1 MPSTEDSSAP
11 GAVTERRAAERGGRS
26 GEASACQLVR
36 LEKHVNV
43 TDAVLT
49 LLQRS
54 PHQRVYAVRNG
65 SGGWID
71 VTISAFVDQV
81 RRVARGL
88 MGLGVKPGERVAVMA
103 QTGYPW
109 AVVDQAVWFAGGVSV
124 PIYETSSV
132 QQAVHVLRDSGATL
146 ALAGSEKIV
155 GKLRMAAARSGD
167 IPVFR
172 MGSSADLDVLA
183 ESGGEISGDELEQ
196 ARRAAQLDELATIVY
211 TAGTCGPPKGVRI
224 THGNLAEG
232 AANALGLTTDI
243 LGGDESRTVIF
254 LPLAHVLGRMAQV
267 MCLHK
272 GVQVA
277 HSPSVRTLQEDL
289 RSFRPTWIV
298 GVPRV
303 FEKVYHE
310 AEVAARSQG
319 RGRLFE
325 AARTTAIQYSEMM
338 QAQTD
343 DVGPGPTLGLRMRHR
358 MFQRL
363 VYPALHERFGG
374 SMRYMISGASP
385 LSTEIAHFFNGVGL
399 PIQEGYG
406 LTETTAPIT
415 LNAPGATRI
424 GTVGRPV
431 PGATVRIAEDG
442 EILLAGPS
450 LFDGY
455 RGAAEPF
462 DAESFDEEGFFR
474 TGDIGLLDTDGY
486 LRVLGRKNEVIV
498 TSQGVTVW
506 PMPLEEQ
513 VRMNP
518 LVAQCIVVGH
528 ARPFTGALLTLDAD
542 VVADW
547 SSSRGLGVMSLV
559 DAAKHQDLREEIRA
573 AIDRANTSVS
583 PAQAIR
589 DFTVLDIE
597 FGGYS
602 GYMTPSMKLRRQLVV
617 SDFEEII
624 ADMYSH

>member
-1 MPSTEDSSAP
+1 MPSTEDSPAP
-11 GAVTERRAAERGGRS
+11 GAVTERRAAERGGKVS
-26 GEASACQLVR
+26 EASAYQLVR
-36 LEKHVNV
+36 LERSRNA
-43 TDAVLT
+43 TDAVLD
-49 LLQRS
+49 LLRKS

-71 VTISAFVDQV
+71 VTVSAFVDEV

-88 MGLGVKPGERVAVMA
+88 IGLGVRPGDRVAIMA
-103 QTGYPW
+103 ATGYPW

-132 QQAVHVLRDSGATL
+132 QQAVHVLRDSGSML
-146 ALAGSEKIV
+146 ALAGTEKII

-167 IPVFR
+167 IPVHR
-172 MGSSADLDVLA
+172 MGSSADLETVAACGHDV
-183 ESGGEISGDELEQ
+183 SGDVLEQ
-196 ARRAAQLDELATIVY
+196 ARTSAGLADLATIVY
-211 TAGTCGPPKGVRI
+211 TAGTSGSPKGVRI
-224 THGNLAEG
+224 THGNVAEG
-232 AANALGLTTDI
+232 AENSLRCTAEI
-243 LGGDESRTVIF
+243 LGGEDSRTVLF
-254 LPLAHVLGRMAQV
+254 LPLAHVLGRMVQI
-267 MCLHK
+267 MCLYR

-277 HSPSVRTLQEDL
+277 HSPSLRTVYEDL
-289 RSFRPTWIV
+289 RSFRPTWLV

-303 FEKVYHE
+303 FEKVYQE
-310 AEVAARSQG
+310 AAAAARSQG
-319 RGRLFE
+319 QGRLFE
-325 AARTTAIQYSEMM
+325 AARTAAIQYSEMT
-338 QAQTD
+338 QAQAD
-343 DVGPGPTLGLRMRHR
+343 DVGPGPGLGLRMRHR
-358 MFQRL
+358 IFRRL
-363 VYPALHERFGG
+363 VYPSLHERFGG

-385 LSTEIAHFFNGVGL
+385 LSTEITHFFKGAGL

-406 LTETTAPIT
+406 LTETMAPIT
-415 LNAPGATRI
+415 LNVPGATRI

-442 EILLAGPS
+442 EILLAGPAV
-450 LFDGY
+450 FDGY
-455 RGAAEPF
+455 YGSEKTL
-462 DAESFDEEGFFR
+462 DDQGFFP

-498 TSQGVTVW
+498 TSRGVTVW

-528 ARPFTGALLTLDAD
+528 ARPFTAALLTLDAD
-542 VVADW
+542 GVAEW

-559 DAAKHQDLREEIRA
+559 EAAKHQDLREEIRA

-624 ADMYSH
+624 AGMYSQ